1 MSGIAVIL
9 DLLRKNPNFYSTHS
23 LHSFGSFSAKVAVSG
38 AAASVLA
45 SYPFGFRAFLG
56 SNNRVAY
63 CDAAATWN
71 EDHISKDHDE
81 HRFED
86 LDIPKHVFEHYS
98 LYNGKV
104 YNVDLKPLSS
114 AFHPRTFAL
123 TVLRSFLMYYLPL
136 LEPRTAL
143 EDDDEDFLD
152 DNVEDKRYDLVG
164 PFYKSVN
171 QIMRESAVITTRR
184 VLEKLAVSYL
194 SQRWAWK
201 LLKDARKSALRKAQ
215 RGFPSTVYISAVTKT
230 TFRAHCLGV
239 AASWIVQVGVDIY
252 KTLSRLFNSKE
263 DIEEVKKAEEIQL
276 LVGKIYAV
284 TLKCSASL
292 VFAAIGAGVGASC
305 IHASYG
311 QWIGC
316 AAGDLAGPVF
326 VALCFDKLI
335 HANV

>member
-9 DLLRKNPNFYSTHS
+9 DLLRKNPNFYSTHT

-184 VLEKLAVSYL
+184 VLEKLVVSCVFSHLLMEVAQL
-194 SQRWAWK
+194 SFTHYR
-201 LLKDARKSALRKAQ
+201 
-215 RGFPSTVYISAVTKT
+215 TM
-230 TFRAHCLGV
+230 
-239 AASWIVQVGVDIY
+239 
-252 KTLSRLFNSKE
+252 
-263 DIEEVKKAEEIQL
+263 
-276 LVGKIYAV
+276 YAV
-284 TLKCSASL
+284 VCNFFRKREFNDHLVSSSCYPLKENLCL
-292 VFAAIGAGVGASC
+292 FGVRLRIMVIMC
-305 IHASYG
+305 
-311 QWIGC
+311 
-316 AAGDLAGPVF
+316 V
-326 VALCFDKLI
+326 
-335 HANV
+335 